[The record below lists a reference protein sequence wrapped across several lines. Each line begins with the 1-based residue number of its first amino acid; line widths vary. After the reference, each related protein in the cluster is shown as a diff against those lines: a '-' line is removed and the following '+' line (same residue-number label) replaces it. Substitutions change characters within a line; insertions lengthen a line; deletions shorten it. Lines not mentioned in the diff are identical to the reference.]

1 MCDGF
6 CNQDVIAALL
16 LYDVAWWYYST
27 FSFTSSSFDHH
38 NAEFIMIIVIL
49 TTVIKIFVSLS
60 SSSSQRSSLL
70 SSLTYWVQ
78 LPFSWLQGVV
88 LGLQIPI
95 VSPAYIQVQNFI
107 NADDDDDSHHHHHCH
122 VEWSRHSNPNC
133 FSRIHQVQNFVQDD
147 VYGRSCL
154 YSNWKF
160 LLIVKWSRYGKGIL
174 SQRWW
179 SDCKDEKT
187 LRFWRFQSQFFSEK
201 AFLGPRRGVSET
213 QVFCEMRLGVARC
226 TRCSHLEKWW

>member
-1 MCDGF
+1 M
-6 CNQDVIAALL
+6 
-16 LYDVAWWYYST
+16 
-27 FSFTSSSFDHH
+27 
-38 NAEFIMIIVIL
+38 
-49 TTVIKIFVSLS
+49 
-60 SSSSQRSSLL
+60 
-70 SSLTYWVQ
+70 Q

-95 VSPAYIQVQNFI
+95 VSPAYIQAQNFI
-107 NADDDDDSHHHHHCH
+107 SDDDDDDSHHHHHCH

-187 LRFWRFQSQFFSEK
+187 LRFWRFQSQFFFWEGFPGPK
-201 AFLGPRRGVSET
+201 AGCEWNAGVLRDASGSGKMYT
-213 QVFCEMRLGVARC
+213 M
-226 TRCSHLEKWW
+226 

>member
-1 MCDGF
+1 MCNGF
-6 CNQDVIAALL
+6 CNQDVILALL

-38 NAEFIMIIVIL
+38 NAEFTMIIVIL

-60 SSSSQRSSLL
+60 SSSSQWSSLL

-95 VSPAYIQVQNFI
+95 VSPAYIK
-107 NADDDDDSHHHHHCH
+107 
-122 VEWSRHSNPNC
+122 
-133 FSRIHQVQNFVQDD
+133 VQNFVQDD